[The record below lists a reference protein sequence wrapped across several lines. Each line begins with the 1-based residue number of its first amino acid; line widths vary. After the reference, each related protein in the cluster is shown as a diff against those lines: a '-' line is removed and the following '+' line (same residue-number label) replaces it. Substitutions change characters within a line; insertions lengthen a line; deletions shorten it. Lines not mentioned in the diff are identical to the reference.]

1 MNCFQE
7 PKVASEALQT
17 ALFEAVIA
25 AEAMHLPEPMEVDE
39 WIEEATNVEKSDA
52 IPNNACEVCLNLFFA
67 LKYTKGR
74 PCVAELVLII
84 IFTCSILLLDAIYR
98 NHGS

>member
-7 PKVASEALQT
+7 PNVASEALQT

-39 WIEEATNVEKSDA
+39 WIEETTNVEKSDA
-52 IPNNACEVCLNLFFA
+52 IPMEVDTAIFLLNDE
-67 LKYTKGR
+67 
-74 PCVAELVLII
+74 AEEAVIQLTTNFDQI
-84 IFTCSILLLDAIYR
+84 D
-98 NHGS
+98 